1 MSSAVQPVLKELLA
15 DPAKYPDSTK
25 YRDAAGK
32 ETTLGELRK
41 GAVSVEA
48 PASPNAETDKRV
60 TEILEAGKK
69 KKLRPVEARIGEL
82 TAKAAKSEEERIKEK
97 KEFEAKL
104 AEQNEKNIKAE
115 LDRRTAEAA
124 ANDKRPIREDF
135 PGDANGTTDFTA
147 RMAAWVVRQQEKIQP
162 KIVETKVV
170 EPVIDP
176 VQAATRKAEYD
187 GFLEAGN
194 KFIERNPDFN
204 DVLQK
209 ASERGLGMDNQ
220 A

>member
-48 PASPNAETDKRV
+48 PASPNAEHDKRI
-60 TEILEAGKK
+60 TEIQEANKK
-69 KKLRPVEARIGEL
+69 KKKHPVEARIGEL
-82 TAKAAKSEEERIKEK
+82 TAKAAKLEEERIKDK

-147 RMAAWVVRQQEKIQP
+147 KMAEWVIRQQD
-162 KIVETKVV
+162 KIVAKPAAAEVV
-170 EPVIDP
+170 APAADP
-176 VQAATRKAEYD
+176 AKEAELKKDYD
-187 GFLEAGN
+187 GFLEAG
-194 KFIERNPDFN
+194 
-204 DVLQK
+204 
-209 ASERGLGMDNQ
+209 
-220 A
+220 

>member
-1 MSSAVQPVLKELLA
+1 MATAVQPVLKELLA
-15 DPAKYPDSTK
+15 DPAKYPDATK

-41 GAVSVEA
+41 GTVSVEA
-48 PASPNAETDKRV
+48 PASPNAEHDKRI
-60 TEILEAGKK
+60 TEIQEANKK
-69 KKLRPVEARIGEL
+69 KKKHPVEARIGEL
-82 TAKAAKSEEERIKEK
+82 TAKAAKLEEERIKDK

-135 PGDANGTTDFTA
+135 PGDANGTTDFTPT
-147 RMAAWVVRQQEKIQP
+147 MAASGVRQQEKIQL
-162 KIVETKVV
+162 KIVQTKVV
-170 EPVIDP
+170 EPVINP
-176 VQAATRKAEYD
+176 VQAATRKPEKD

-194 KFIERNPDFN
+194 TF
-204 DVLQK
+204 LQPTPT
-209 ASERGLGMDNQ
+209 SNY
-220 A
+220 